1 MASPFQF
8 IRNTR
13 IRVVTAAGVTITNGR
28 AVETP
33 GDILLFE
40 AWSKRMQ
47 YSGVSSGSERV
58 PLFSQLG
65 GRMLPGGDGDKFYYR
80 GYVLRKAVIDE
91 NFEWDNWAVDDSGL
105 TWEQVLNNP
114 EELKPQREVQVKLGN
129 DDVTFGQIQRSS
141 GVFGGTGIDEILYRE
156 IQGVEVQFTAGELL

>member
-1 MASPFQF
+1 MTSPFQF
-8 IRNTR
+8 IMNTR
-13 IRVVTAAGVTITNGR
+13 IRTVAATGVSIVNGR

-33 GDILLFE
+33 GDTLLFE
-40 AWSKRMQ
+40 AWTKRMQ

-80 GYVLRKAVIDE
+80 GYVLRKAVISNEFDWE
-91 NFEWDNWAVDDSGL
+91 DWAVDTSGL
-105 TWEQVLNNP
+105 TWEAVLTNP
-114 EELKPQREVQVKLGN
+114 LELKPQREVSIKVGN
-129 DDVTFGQIQRSS
+129 DDTTFGQIQRSS

-156 IQGVEVQFTAGELL
+156 IQGVEIQFTAGELL